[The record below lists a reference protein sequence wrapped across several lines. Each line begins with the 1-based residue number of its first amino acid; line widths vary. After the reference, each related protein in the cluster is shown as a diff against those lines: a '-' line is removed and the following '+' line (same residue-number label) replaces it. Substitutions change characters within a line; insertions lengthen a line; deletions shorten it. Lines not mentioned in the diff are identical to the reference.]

1 MQILFY
7 KISKDWWERLRIC
20 KSQLI
25 GKGIFFLF
33 SFFFYQVQSNF
44 DTKYSFRRYSS
55 RSKYSTSSS
64 SRHKYINTLKRRFFR
79 HQNFYIS
86 NIYSASDTRITKG
99 RTLSARTGHSSERT
113 SKYCASS
120 RARDRALAIGVEY
133 NESLADRPVEITFSF
148 WNSMAFRICVCAC
161 VCGSLSTRPRYVS
174 RNCALCIRFRWNRPI
189 RFFDWFRPICWEI
202 SRGRSV

>member
-7 KISKDWWERLRIC
+7 KISKDWRERLRIC

-33 SFFFYQVQSNF
+33 FFFYQVQSNF

-55 RSKYSTSSS
+55 RSKYSISSS
-64 SRHKYINTLKRRFFR
+64 NRHKYINTLKRRFFR

-86 NIYSASDTRITKG
+86 NIYSASDTRTTKG

-148 WNSMAFRICVCAC
+148 WNSMAFRICVCVC
-161 VCGSLSTRPRYVS
+161 VWGSLSTRPRYVS